1 MFEFLKRHGKNA
13 ESGTQD
19 SDTFGLEGATSIF
32 NLRELAGYSAEG
44 GLTLPHRFLRSGAL
58 DTATAADCDF
68 LKSYG
73 VTRVVDLRGEAEVAR
88 GDGPLAED
96 PDISWIN
103 VPLFDYNMSD
113 PCLMPRTGA
122 AGYLA
127 ESYCTILANKP
138 AVKEIFEFFA
148 EAGADDCVLFHCAA
162 GMDRTG
168 VTSML
173 LLGLCGVDR
182 DHIICDYSYSFG
194 GAREVDKAVMSGKPP
209 REDARAPRAQEPHQG
224 DIGDLGPAHCRIWI
238 GRYLSRLLRHHAGD
252 ETCRAGASRGLRGPQ
267 QSCSSRRFPVLH
279 VAFSQ
284 TCFPYLILFG

>member
-19 SDTFGLEGATSIF
+19 SDAFGLEGATSIF
-32 NLRELAGYSAEG
+32 NLRELAGYPAEG

-113 PCLMPRTGA
+113 PCLMPPHGCCGISRR
-122 AGYLA
+122 
-127 ESYCTILANKP
+127 E
-138 AVKEIFEFFA
+138 
-148 EAGADDCVLFHCAA
+148 
-162 GMDRTG
+162 
-168 VTSML
+168 L
-173 LLGLCGVDR
+173 LHDPCEQA
-182 DHIICDYSYSFG
+182 C
-194 GAREVDKAVMSGKPP
+194 RE
-209 REDARAPRAQEPHQG
+209 
-224 DIGDLGPAHCRIWI
+224 GDLRVLRR
-238 GRYLSRLLRHHAGD
+238 GR
-252 ETCRAGASRGLRGPQ
+252 
-267 QSCSSRRFPVLH
+267 RR
-279 VAFSQ
+279 
-284 TCFPYLILFG
+284 

>member
-13 ESGTQD
+13 ESGTQG
-19 SDTFGLEGATSIF
+19 SDAFGLEDATSIF
-32 NLRELAGYSAEG
+32 NLRELAGYPAEG

-73 VTRVVDLRGEAEVAR
+73 VTHVVDLRGEAEVAR

-103 VPLFDYNMSD
+103 VPLFDFNMSD
-113 PCLMPRTGA
+113 PYLMPRTGA

-209 REDARAPRAQEPHQG
+209 EKMRVRPELKSRIKAISETWDLLIAGYGSADTYLDSCGIMPETRRAVREHLEG
-224 DIGDLGPAHCRIWI
+224 
-238 GRYLSRLLRHHAGD
+238 
-252 ETCRAGASRGLRGPQ
+252 
-267 QSCSSRRFPVLH
+267 
-279 VAFSQ
+279 
-284 TCFPYLILFG
+284 